1 MRYMDSLTKNQ
12 RKRNIAIS
20 YIDEQNVAEYN
31 KLIMYKIEVILL
43 EYCNP
48 YYIFS
53 LYVYMN
59 ESFIIVSIFLPLV
72 NQNVLNKVAKLR
84 K

>member
-53 LYVYMN
+53 LYVL
-59 ESFIIVSIFLPLV
+59 SLIHI
-72 NQNVLNKVAKLR
+72 
-84 K
+84 

>member
-20 YIDEQNVAEYN
+20 YIDEQNAAEYN

-53 LYVYMN
+53 LYV
-59 ESFIIVSIFLPLV
+59 L
-72 NQNVLNKVAKLR
+72 
-84 K
+84 